1 MEREGKKR
9 VHCGNVPPRSLVFP
23 GRTTRDLL
31 EPSLCLHLPSRLC
44 PLCMVREWALHQVVH
59 SHLMAFK
66 KGVTSISTSIVVY
79 IMLSG
84 IVGAVVG
91 AGVFELLRRR
101 MIGAKQAEAEGLAK
115 QVVQN
120 AQREAENVLKE
131 ARLEAKDLA
140 FKAKSEFE
148 QEQKAK
154 LGELLTLEKR
164 VIQREEGFDQKVAA
178 LEKRESEARK
188 REGDFTKREEGLLA
202 KESACAKAEREHR
215 DALERVAGMTA
226 DEAKKQLIVEMESQA
241 RLDAVGI
248 AKRTIEEARE
258 NAEREA
264 REIITS
270 SIQRV
275 VRDYVSESTISVV
288 PIPTDAMKGRIIGR
302 EGRNIRALEAATGI
316 DLIIDETPEA
326 VIISGFDPLRREI
339 AKVSLERLM
348 HDGRIHPTRIEEIV
362 EKVKV
367 DIDKLMYEEAE
378 KIIFELG
385 LSDFHPELIK
395 VLGRLKYR
403 TSYGQ
408 NNLYHAREASYI
420 CGIMA
425 SELGLD
431 VRLAR
436 RGALLHDIGK
446 AVSHE
451 EEGPHAMLGAEIA
464 KKYGESAKIVNAIA
478 AHHEQVEPL
487 CPESVLV
494 AAAEALSAAR
504 PGARREALESYVK
517 RLEKLESLATGHKG
531 VQKAYAI
538 QAGREIRVIVRQEDI
553 TDAES
558 FQLSRELA
566 KKIEQEL
573 TYPGQIKVTVIR
585 ESRYVEYAK

>member
-1 MEREGKKR
+1 
-9 VHCGNVPPRSLVFP
+9 VFQSKAE
-23 GRTTRDLL
+23 L
-31 EPSLCLHLPSRLC
+31 E
-44 PLCMVREWALHQVVH
+44 
-59 SHLMAFK
+59 K
-66 KGVTSISTSIVVY
+66 
-79 IMLSG
+79 
-84 IVGAVVG
+84 
-91 AGVFELLRRR
+91 
-101 MIGAKQAEAEGLAK
+101 
-115 QVVQN
+115 
-120 AQREAENVLKE
+120 
-131 ARLEAKDLA
+131 
-140 FKAKSEFE
+140 
-148 QEQKAK
+148 EQKAK
-154 LGELLTLEKR
+154 LLELSMTEKR
-164 VIQREEGFDQKVAA
+164 LVQREEAIDKRISA
-178 LEKRESEARK
+178 LDKREADGQKRDQDLIRK
-188 REGDFTKREEGLLA
+188 EEKLIA
-202 KESACAKAEREHR
+202 KEAACAQAEREHR
-215 DALERVAGMTA
+215 EALERVAGMTA
-226 DEAKKQLIVEMESQA
+226 DEAKRHLLQEMESQA
-241 RLDAVGI
+241 RLDAAGI
-248 AKRTIEEARE
+248 AKRTLEEARE

-264 REIITS
+264 REIITT

-288 PIPTDAMKGRIIGR
+288 PIPNDAMKGRIIGR
-302 EGRNIRALEAATGI
+302 EGRNIRAIEAATGI

-464 KKYGESAKIVNAIA
+464 KKYGESEKIVNAIA
-478 AHHEQVEPL
+478 AHHEQVEPI

-517 RLEKLESLATGHKG
+517 RLEKLESLAHAQKG

-538 QAGREIRVIVRQEDI
+538 QAGREIRVIVRQEDV
-553 TDAES
+553 TDSES

-585 ESRYVEYAK
+585 ESRYIEYAK

>member
-1 MEREGKKR
+1 M
-9 VHCGNVPPRSLVFP
+9 
-23 GRTTRDLL
+23 
-31 EPSLCLHLPSRLC
+31 
-44 PLCMVREWALHQVVH
+44 
-59 SHLMAFK
+59 
-66 KGVTSISTSIVVY
+66 STSIVVY
-79 IMLSG
+79 ILMGLVS
-84 IVGAVVG
+84 ALLG
-91 AGVFELLRRR
+91 AGLFEVIRRTSAA
-101 MIGAKQAEAEGLAK
+101 GKKSQAEEQARQAIL
-115 QVVQN
+115 N
-120 AQREAENVLKE
+120 SQREAENIVKE
-131 ARLEAKDLA
+131 AKLEAKDLLLQS
-140 FKAKSEFE
+140 KAELEK
-148 QEQKAK
+148 EQKSKMA
-154 LGELLTLEKR
+154 ELSTAEKR
-164 VIQREEGFDQKVAA
+164 LVQREEAIDKRIGVLDKRDADAQ
-178 LEKRESEARK
+178 KREQ
-188 REGDFTKREEGLLA
+188 DLTKKEERLTS
-202 KESACAKAEREHR
+202 KEVACAQAEKEHR
-215 DALERVAGMTA
+215 EALERVAGMTA
-226 DEAKKQLIVEMESQA
+226 DEAKKHLMQEMETQA
-241 RLDAVGI
+241 RLDAAGI
-248 AKRTIEEARE
+248 AKRTLEEARE

-264 REIITS
+264 REIITT

-288 PIPTDAMKGRIIGR
+288 PIPNDAMKGRIIGR
-302 EGRNIRALEAATGI
+302 EGRNIRSIEAATGI

-362 EKVKV
+362 EKVKT

-464 KKYGESAKIVNAIA
+464 KKYGESEKIINAIA
-478 AHHEQVEPL
+478 AHHEQVEPI

-517 RLEKLESLATGHKG
+517 RLEKLESLAHAQKG

-538 QAGREIRVIVRQEDI
+538 QAGREIRVIVRQEDV
-553 TDAES
+553 TDSES
-558 FQLSRELA
+558 FQLSRDLA

-585 ESRYVEYAK
+585 ESRYIEYAK

>member
-1 MEREGKKR
+1 M
-9 VHCGNVPPRSLVFP
+9 LY
-23 GRTTRDLL
+23 
-31 EPSLCLHLPSRLC
+31 
-44 PLCMVREWALHQVVH
+44 
-59 SHLMAFK
+59 
-66 KGVTSISTSIVVY
+66 IVC
-79 IMLSG
+79 G
-84 IVGAVVG
+84 IVGALLG
-91 AGVFELLRRR
+91 AGVFEMVRRN
-101 MIGAKQAEAEGLAK
+101 MAASKQAEREGQAK
-115 QVVQN
+115 QIVQN
-120 AQREAENVLKE
+120 AQREAENLLKE
-131 ARLEAKDLA
+131 AKLEAKDLV
-140 FKAKSEFE
+140 FQAKSELE
-148 QEQKAK
+148 KEQKAK
-154 LGELLTLEKR
+154 LVEFSASEKR
-164 VIQREEGFDQKVAA
+164 LVQREEGLDRKLAA
-178 LEKRESEARK
+178 VEKRDSELQK
-188 REGDFTKREEGLLA
+188 RDQDFMRREESLA
-202 KESACAKAEREHR
+202 AKQAACAKVEREHR
-215 DALERVAGMTA
+215 EALERVAGMTA
-226 DEAKKQLIVEMESQA
+226 DEAKKHLIAEMESQA
-241 RLDAVGI
+241 RLDAAGI

-288 PIPTDAMKGRIIGR
+288 PIPNDAMKGRIIGR
-302 EGRNIRALEAATGI
+302 EGRNIRAIEAATGI

-385 LSDFHPELIK
+385 LSDFNPELIK

-408 NNLYHAREASYI
+408 NNLYHAREAAYI

-451 EEGPHAMLGAEIA
+451 EEGPHAMLGAELA
-464 KKYGESAKIVNAIA
+464 KKYGESPKIVNAIA
-478 AHHEQVEPL
+478 AHHEQVEPI

-517 RLEKLESLATGHKG
+517 RLEKLESLATGQKG

-585 ESRYVEYAK
+585 ESRYVEYAR

>member
-1 MEREGKKR
+1 VYEFVRRSSSAAKR
-9 VHCGNVPPRSLVFP
+9 TQQEEQAR
-23 GRTTRDLL
+23 
-31 EPSLCLHLPSRLC
+31 HL
-44 PLCMVREWALHQVVH
+44 A
-59 SHLMAFK
+59 
-66 KGVTSISTSIVVY
+66 
-79 IMLSG
+79 
-84 IVGAVVG
+84 
-91 AGVFELLRRR
+91 
-101 MIGAKQAEAEGLAK
+101 
-115 QVVQN
+115 QN
-120 AQREAENVLKE
+120 AQREAENIIRE
-131 ARLEAKDLA
+131 AKLEAKD
-140 FKAKSEFE
+140 FVFQSKAELEK
-148 QEQKAK
+148 EQKTK
-154 LGELLTLEKR
+154 LAELSAAEKR
-164 VIQREEGFDQKVAA
+164 LAQREEAID
-178 LEKRESEARK
+178 KRISTVDRRDSEAQR
-188 REGDFTKREEGLLA
+188 REQELIKREEKLVA
-202 KESACAKAEREHR
+202 KEAACTQAEKEHR
-215 DALERVAGMTA
+215 EALERTAGMTA
-226 DEAKKQLIVEMESQA
+226 DEAKKQLLQEMESQV
-241 RLDAVGI
+241 RLDAAGM
-248 AKRTIEEARE
+248 AKRTLEEARE
-258 NAEREA
+258 NSEREA

-288 PIPTDAMKGRIIGR
+288 PIPNDAMKGRIIGR
-302 EGRNIRALEAATGI
+302 EGRNIRAIEAATGI

-367 DIDKLMYEEAE
+367 EIDKLMYEEAE

-408 NNLYHAREASYI
+408 NNLYHAREAAYI
-420 CGIMA
+420 CGMMA

-464 KKYGESAKIVNAIA
+464 KKYGESEKIVNAIA
-478 AHHEQVEPL
+478 AHHEQVEPI

-517 RLEKLESLATGHKG
+517 RLEKLESLAHAQKG

-538 QAGREIRVIVRQEDI
+538 QAGREIRVIVRQEDV
-553 TDAES
+553 TDSES

-585 ESRYVEYAK
+585 ESRYIEYAK

>member
-1 MEREGKKR
+1 MST
-9 VHCGNVPPRSLVFP
+9 SLVIY
-23 GRTTRDLL
+23 LL
-31 EPSLCLHLPSRLC
+31 
-44 PLCMVREWALHQVVH
+44 
-59 SHLMAFK
+59 
-66 KGVTSISTSIVVY
+66 I
-79 IMLSG
+79 G
-84 IVGAVVG
+84 IVGAVIGVG
-91 AGVFELLRRR
+91 LYELVRRSSAA
-101 MIGAKQAEAEGLAK
+101 AKQAQDEEQARHL
-115 QVVQN
+115 VLN
-120 AQREAENVLKE
+120 AQREAENIVKE
-131 ARLEAKDLA
+131 AKLEAKDHVFQA
-140 FKAKSEFE
+140 KAELEK
-148 QEQKAK
+148 EQKVR
-154 LGELLTLEKR
+154 LGEFSASEKR
-164 VIQREEGFDQKVAA
+164 LMLREESIDKRIGS
-178 LEKRESEARK
+178 LEKREAEANK
-188 REGDFTKREEGLLA
+188 REQELGRREERLTAQEL
-202 KESACAKAEREHR
+202 SCAQAEREHR
-215 DALERVAGMTA
+215 EALERVAGMTA
-226 DEAKKQLIVEMESQA
+226 DEAKKQLLQEMETQA
-241 RLDAVGI
+241 RLDAAGI
-248 AKRTIEEARE
+248 AKRTLEEARE

-264 REIITS
+264 REIITT

-288 PIPTDAMKGRIIGR
+288 QIPNDAMKGRIIGR
-302 EGRNIRALEAATGI
+302 EGRNIRAIEAATGI

-339 AKVSLERLM
+339 AKVSLERLL

-464 KKYGESAKIVNAIA
+464 KKYGESEKIVNAIA
-478 AHHEQVEPL
+478 AHHEQVEPI

-517 RLEKLESLATGHKG
+517 RLEKLESLANSQKG

-538 QAGREIRVIVRQEDI
+538 QAGREIRVIVRQEDV
-553 TDAES
+553 TDTES
-558 FQLSRELA
+558 FQLSRDLA

>member
-1 MEREGKKR
+1 M
-9 VHCGNVPPRSLVFP
+9 
-23 GRTTRDLL
+23 
-31 EPSLCLHLPSRLC
+31 
-44 PLCMVREWALHQVVH
+44 
-59 SHLMAFK
+59 
-66 KGVTSISTSIVVY
+66 STSIVLY
-79 IMLSG
+79 IF
-84 IVGAVVG
+84 VG
-91 AGVFELLRRR
+91 L
-101 MIGAKQAEAEGLAK
+101 IGAFLGIGLYEVVRRSSMSAKRTQEAE
-115 QVVQN
+115 QSRQMIQN
-120 AQREAENVLKE
+120 AQRESENIVRE
-131 ARLEAKDLA
+131 AKLEAKDLVLQS
-140 FKAKSEFE
+140 KTELEK
-148 QEQKAK
+148 EQKAK
-154 LGELLTLEKR
+154 LLELATAEKR
-164 VIQREEGFDQKVAA
+164 LVQREEAIDKRIGVLDKRDSEGQ
-178 LEKRESEARK
+178 KREQELIK
-188 REGDFTKREEGLLA
+188 KEERLIA
-202 KESACAKAEREHR
+202 KEAACAQAEREHR
-215 DALERVAGMTA
+215 EALERVAGMTA
-226 DEAKKQLIVEMESQA
+226 DEARKQLLQEMESQA
-241 RLDAVGI
+241 RLDAAGI
-248 AKRTIEEARE
+248 AKRTLEEARE

-264 REIITS
+264 REIITT

-288 PIPTDAMKGRIIGR
+288 PIPNDAMKGRIIGR
-302 EGRNIRALEAATGI
+302 EGRNIRAIEAATGI

-464 KKYGESAKIVNAIA
+464 KKYGESEKIVNAIA
-478 AHHEQVEPL
+478 AHHEQVPPI

-517 RLEKLESLATGHKG
+517 RLEKLESLAHAQKG

-538 QAGREIRVIVRQEDI
+538 QAGREIRVIVRQEDV
-553 TDAES
+553 TDSES

-585 ESRYVEYAK
+585 ESRYIEYAK

>member
-1 MEREGKKR
+1 MAPIPLGLWWGACARL
-9 VHCGNVPPRSLVFP
+9 SSS
-23 GRTTRDLL
+23 DLT
-31 EPSLCLHLPSRLC
+31 
-44 PLCMVREWALHQVVH
+44 
-59 SHLMAFK
+59 AFK
-66 KGVTSISTSIVVY
+66 KGVTPISTAIVVY
-79 IMLSG
+79 IILSV
-84 IVGAVVG
+84 IFGAVVG
-91 AGVFELLRRR
+91 AGVFEFLRRR
-101 MIGAKQAEAEGLAK
+101 MTGAKQAEAEDLAK

-120 AQREAENVLKE
+120 AQREAENILKE
-131 ARLEAKDLA
+131 ARFEAKDLV
-140 FKAKSEFE
+140 FKAKSELE

-154 LGELLTLEKR
+154 LGELSAMEKR
-164 VIQREEGFDQKVAA
+164 LIQRESGLDAKFAA
-178 LEKRESEARK
+178 LEKRENESRK
-188 REGDFTKREEGLLA
+188 READFAKREEGLAA

-215 DALERVAGMTA
+215 DALERIAGMTA
-226 DEAKKQLIVEMESQA
+226 DEAKKQLILEMESQA

-264 REIITS
+264 REIITT

-288 PIPTDAMKGRIIGR
+288 PIPNDAMKGRIIGR

-362 EKVKV
+362 EKVKA

-385 LSDFHPELIK
+385 LSDFHPELVK

-464 KKYGESAKIVNAIA
+464 KKYGESSKIVNAIA
-478 AHHEQVEPL
+478 AHHEQVEPI

>member
-1 MEREGKKR
+1 M
-9 VHCGNVPPRSLVFP
+9 
-23 GRTTRDLL
+23 
-31 EPSLCLHLPSRLC
+31 
-44 PLCMVREWALHQVVH
+44 
-59 SHLMAFK
+59 
-66 KGVTSISTSIVVY
+66 STSIVLY
-79 IMLSG
+79 IF
-84 IVGAVVG
+84 VG
-91 AGVFELLRRR
+91 L
-101 MIGAKQAEAEGLAK
+101 IGAFLGVGLYEVVRRSSMSAKRTQEAE
-115 QVVQN
+115 QSRQMIQN
-120 AQREAENVLKE
+120 AQRESENIVRE
-131 ARLEAKDLA
+131 AKLEAKDLVLQS
-140 FKAKSEFE
+140 KTELEK
-148 QEQKAK
+148 EQKAK
-154 LGELLTLEKR
+154 LLELATTEKR
-164 VIQREEGFDQKVAA
+164 LVQREEAIDKRIGVLDKRDAEGQ
-178 LEKRESEARK
+178 KREQELIRK
-188 REGDFTKREEGLLA
+188 EERLIA
-202 KESACAKAEREHR
+202 KEAACAQAEREHR
-215 DALERVAGMTA
+215 EALERVAGMTA
-226 DEAKKQLIVEMESQA
+226 DEARKHLLQEMESQA
-241 RLDAVGI
+241 RLDAAGI
-248 AKRTIEEARE
+248 AKRTLEEARE

-264 REIITS
+264 REIITT

-288 PIPTDAMKGRIIGR
+288 PIPNDAMKGRIIGR
-302 EGRNIRALEAATGI
+302 EGRNIRAIEAATGI

-451 EEGPHAMLGAEIA
+451 EEGPHAMLGADIA
-464 KKYGESAKIVNAIA
+464 KKYGESEKIVNAIA
-478 AHHEQVEPL
+478 AHHEQVPPI

-517 RLEKLESLATGHKG
+517 RLEKLESLAHAQKG

-538 QAGREIRVIVRQEDI
+538 QAGREIRVIVRQEDV
-553 TDAES
+553 TDSES
-558 FQLSRELA
+558 FQLSRDLA

-585 ESRYVEYAK
+585 ESRYIEYAK

>member
-1 MEREGKKR
+1 M
-9 VHCGNVPPRSLVFP
+9 
-23 GRTTRDLL
+23 
-31 EPSLCLHLPSRLC
+31 
-44 PLCMVREWALHQVVH
+44 
-59 SHLMAFK
+59 
-66 KGVTSISTSIVVY
+66 STSIVVY
-79 IMLSG
+79 IFVGL
-84 IVGAVVG
+84 VGALLGVGLFEVVRRSSA
-91 AGVFELLRRR
+91 AGKKSQEEE
-101 MIGAKQAEAEGLAK
+101 QARQAI
-115 QVVQN
+115 QN
-120 AQREAENVLKE
+120 AQREAENIVKE
-131 ARLEAKDLA
+131 AKLEAKDLL
-140 FKAKSEFE
+140 FQSKAELEK
-148 QEQKAK
+148 EQKAK
-154 LGELLTLEKR
+154 LAELSTTEKR
-164 VIQREEGFDQKVAA
+164 LVQREEAIDKRIGTLDKRDADTQ
-178 LEKRESEARK
+178 KRELELIRKEEKLTVKEA
-188 REGDFTKREEGLLA
+188 
-202 KESACAKAEREHR
+202 ACAQAEKEHR
-215 DALERVAGMTA
+215 EALERVAGMTA
-226 DEAKKQLIVEMESQA
+226 DEAKKHLMQEMESQA
-241 RLDAVGI
+241 RLDAAGI
-248 AKRTIEEARE
+248 AKRTLEEARE

-264 REIITS
+264 REIITT

-288 PIPTDAMKGRIIGR
+288 PIPNDAMKGRIIGR
-302 EGRNIRALEAATGI
+302 EGRNIRAIEAATGI

-464 KKYGESAKIVNAIA
+464 KKYGESEKIVNAIA
-478 AHHEQVEPL
+478 AHHEQVEPI

-517 RLEKLESLATGHKG
+517 RLEKLESLAHAQKG

-538 QAGREIRVIVRQEDI
+538 QAGREIRVIVRQEDV
-553 TDAES
+553 TDSES

-585 ESRYVEYAK
+585 ESRYIEYAK

>member
-1 MEREGKKR
+1 M
-9 VHCGNVPPRSLVFP
+9 F
-23 GRTTRDLL
+23 
-31 EPSLCLHLPSRLC
+31 
-44 PLCMVREWALHQVVH
+44 
-59 SHLMAFK
+59 
-66 KGVTSISTSIVVY
+66 TSPIFY
-79 IMLSG
+79 MLIG
-84 IVGAVVG
+84 ILG
-91 AGVFELLRRR
+91 AGIGIGVYELIRR
-101 MIGAKQAEAEGLAK
+101 MSSATKRAREDEQAR
-115 QVVQN
+115 QVLHN
-120 AQREAENVLKE
+120 AQREAENIIRE
-131 ARLEAKDLA
+131 AKLEAKDLVFQA
-140 FKAKSEFE
+140 KAELEK
-148 QEQKAK
+148 EQKLK
-154 LGELLTLEKR
+154 LAELSGVEKRLAQREEIIDKRISTLEKR
-164 VIQREEGFDQKVAA
+164 DGEAQR
-178 LEKRESEARK
+178 REQEL
-188 REGDFTKREEGLLA
+188 TKREERLA
-202 KESACAKAEREHR
+202 SKEVACAQAEKDHR

-226 DEAKKQLIVEMESQA
+226 DEARKQLLQEMESQA
-241 RLDAVGI
+241 RLDAAGI
-248 AKRTIEEARE
+248 AKRTLEEARE

-264 REIITS
+264 REIITG

-288 PIPTDAMKGRIIGR
+288 PIPSDAMKGRIIGR
-302 EGRNIRALEAATGI
+302 EGRNIRAIEAATGI

-367 DIDKLMYEEAE
+367 EIDKLMYEEAE

-408 NNLYHAREASYI
+408 NNLYHAREAAYI
-420 CGIMA
+420 CGMMA

-464 KKYGESAKIVNAIA
+464 KKYGESEKIVNAIA

-517 RLEKLESLATGHKG
+517 RLEKLESLAHAQKG

-538 QAGREIRVIVRQEDI
+538 QAGREIRVIVRQEDM
-553 TDAES
+553 TDTES
-558 FQLSRELA
+558 FQLSRDLA
-566 KKIEQEL
+566 RKIEQEL

>member
-1 MEREGKKR
+1 
-9 VHCGNVPPRSLVFP
+9 
-23 GRTTRDLL
+23 
-31 EPSLCLHLPSRLC
+31 
-44 PLCMVREWALHQVVH
+44 MV
-59 SHLMAFK
+59 
-66 KGVTSISTSIVVY
+66 KGVRVMSTSIVVY
-79 IMLSG
+79 ILIG
-84 IVGAVVG
+84 LVGAVLG
-91 AGVFELLRRR
+91 TGLFEVVRRSSAS
-101 MIGAKQAEAEGLAK
+101 AKKAQEEEQARHL
-115 QVVQN
+115 VQN
-120 AQREAENVLKE
+120 AQREAENIVKE
-131 ARLEAKDLA
+131 AKLEAKDLVLRS
-140 FKAKSEFE
+140 KADIES
-148 QEQKAK
+148 EQKVK
-154 LGELLTLEKR
+154 LAELSSVEKR
-164 VIQREEGFDQKVAA
+164 LVQREEAIDKRLGTLD
-178 LEKRESEARK
+178 KRETDAQK
-188 REGDFTKREEGLLA
+188 REHELGRREERLTA
-202 KESACAKAEREHR
+202 KELACAQAEKEHR
-215 DALERVAGMTA
+215 DALERVAGMTSE
-226 DEAKKQLIVEMESQA
+226 EAKKQLLQEMETQA
-241 RLDAVGI
+241 RLDAAGI
-248 AKRTIEEARE
+248 AKRTLEEARE

-264 REIITS
+264 REIITT

-288 PIPTDAMKGRIIGR
+288 PIPNDAMKGRIIGR
-302 EGRNIRALEAATGI
+302 EGRNIRAIEAATGI

-367 DIDKLMYEEAE
+367 EIDKLMYEEAE

-408 NNLYHAREASYI
+408 NNLYHAREAAYI

-464 KKYGESAKIVNAIA
+464 KKYGESEKIVNAIA
-478 AHHEQVEPL
+478 AHHEQVEPI

-517 RLEKLESLATGHKG
+517 RLEKLEALAHAQKG

-538 QAGREIRVIVRQEDI
+538 QAGREIRVIVRQEDV

-558 FQLSRELA
+558 FQISRELA

>member
-1 MEREGKKR
+1 M
-9 VHCGNVPPRSLVFP
+9 
-23 GRTTRDLL
+23 
-31 EPSLCLHLPSRLC
+31 
-44 PLCMVREWALHQVVH
+44 
-59 SHLMAFK
+59 
-66 KGVTSISTSIVVY
+66 STSIVMYLIVA
-79 IMLSG
+79 LVSAGLGVG
-84 IVGAVVG
+84 I
-91 AGVFELLRRR
+91 FELIRRSSNT
-101 MIGAKQAEAEGLAK
+101 AKRAQEEGQAR

-120 AQREAENVLKE
+120 AQREAENILKE
-131 ARLEAKDLA
+131 AKLEAKDLV
-140 FKAKSEFE
+140 FQSKAE
-148 QEQKAK
+148 
-154 LGELLTLEKR
+154 LEKEHKSR
-164 VIQREEGFDQKVAA
+164 LAELSNVEKRLAQREEA
-178 LEKRESEARK
+178 LDKRVSAIDKRDSDALKRENELA
-188 REGDFTKREEGLLA
+188 KREEKLTA
-202 KESACAKAEREHR
+202 KELACAQAEKDHRE
-215 DALERVAGMTA
+215 ALERVAGMTA
-226 DEAKKQLIVEMESQA
+226 DEAKKHLMQEMETQA
-241 RLDAVGI
+241 RLDAAGL
-248 AKRTIEEARE
+248 AKRTLEEARE

-264 REIITS
+264 REIITA

-288 PIPTDAMKGRIIGR
+288 PIPNDAMKGRIIGR
-302 EGRNIRALEAATGI
+302 EGRNIRAIEAATGI

-362 EKVKV
+362 EKVKI

-408 NNLYHAREASYI
+408 NNLYHAREAAYI

-464 KKYGESAKIVNAIA
+464 KKYGESEKIVNAIA
-478 AHHEQVEPL
+478 AHHEQVEPI

-517 RLEKLESLATGHKG
+517 RLEKLEALATAAKG

-538 QAGREIRVIVRQEDI
+538 QAGREIRVIVRQEDM
-553 TDAES
+553 TDNES
-558 FQLSRELA
+558 FQLSRDLA

-585 ESRYVEYAK
+585 ESRYIEYAK

>member
-1 MEREGKKR
+1 M
-9 VHCGNVPPRSLVFP
+9 
-23 GRTTRDLL
+23 
-31 EPSLCLHLPSRLC
+31 
-44 PLCMVREWALHQVVH
+44 
-59 SHLMAFK
+59 
-66 KGVTSISTSIVVY
+66 STSIVVY
-79 IMLSG
+79 LLIG
-84 IVGAVVG
+84 IVGALLGVGLFEVV
-91 AGVFELLRRR
+91 RRSTA
-101 MIGAKQAEAEGLAK
+101 GAKRAQEEEQSRHLI
-115 QVVQN
+115 QN
-120 AQREAENVLKE
+120 AQREAENIVKE
-131 ARLEAKDLA
+131 AKLEAKDLV
-140 FKAKSEFE
+140 FQSKADLEK
-148 QEQKAK
+148 EQKAK
-154 LGELLTLEKR
+154 LAELSTTEKR
-164 VIQREEGFDQKVAA
+164 LVQREEAID
-178 LEKRESEARK
+178 KRISVLDK
-188 REGDFTKREEGLLA
+188 RDSDGQRREQELSKREERLTA
-202 KESACAKAEREHR
+202 KEVACAQAEKEHR
-215 DALERVAGMTA
+215 EALERVAGMTA
-226 DEAKKQLIVEMESQA
+226 DEAKRHLLLEMESQA
-241 RLDAVGI
+241 RLDAAGI
-248 AKRTIEEARE
+248 AKRTLEEARE

-264 REIITS
+264 REIITT

-288 PIPTDAMKGRIIGR
+288 PIPNDAMKGRIIGR
-302 EGRNIRALEAATGI
+302 EGRNIRAIEAATGI

-385 LSDFHPELIK
+385 LADFHPELIK

-408 NNLYHAREASYI
+408 NNLYHAREAAYI

-464 KKYGESAKIVNAIA
+464 KKYGESEKIVNAIA
-478 AHHEQVEPL
+478 AHHEQVEPI

-517 RLEKLESLATGHKG
+517 RLEKLESLAHAQKG

-538 QAGREIRVIVRQEDI
+538 QAGREIRVIVRQEDV
-553 TDAES
+553 TDTES

>member
-1 MEREGKKR
+1 
-9 VHCGNVPPRSLVFP
+9 
-23 GRTTRDLL
+23 
-31 EPSLCLHLPSRLC
+31 
-44 PLCMVREWALHQVVH
+44 
-59 SHLMAFK
+59 MA
-66 KGVTSISTSIVVY
+66 TSMVVY
-79 IMLSG
+79 LL
-84 IVGAVVG
+84 VG
-91 AGVFELLRRR
+91 L
-101 MIGAKQAEAEGLAK
+101 IGALLGIGLYKVVRRSSAAAK
-115 QVVQN
+115 KVQEEEQGRQIVQN
-120 AQREAENVLKE
+120 AQREAENIIKE
-131 ARLEAKDLA
+131 ARLEAKDLV
-140 FKAKSEFE
+140 FQSKAELEK
-148 QEQKAK
+148 EQKLKFA
-154 LGELLTLEKR
+154 ELSAAEKR
-164 VIQREEGFDQKVAA
+164 LVQREESID
-178 LEKRESEARK
+178 KRIGVLDK
-188 REGDFTKREEGLLA
+188 REGDAQRREQELARREEKLTA
-202 KESACAKAEREHR
+202 KEVACAQAEKEHR
-215 DALERVAGMTA
+215 EALERVAGMTA
-226 DEAKKQLIVEMESQA
+226 EEAKKHLLQEMESQA
-241 RLDAVGI
+241 RLDAAGI
-248 AKRTIEEARE
+248 AKRTLEEARE

-264 REIITS
+264 REIITT

-288 PIPTDAMKGRIIGR
+288 PIPNDAMKGRIIGR
-302 EGRNIRALEAATGI
+302 EGRNIRAIEAATGI

-339 AKVSLERLM
+339 AKVSLERLLQ
-348 HDGRIHPTRIEEIV
+348 DGRIHPTRIEEIV

-367 DIDKLMYEEAE
+367 EIDKLMYDEAE

-408 NNLYHAREASYI
+408 NNLYHAREAAYI

-464 KKYGESAKIVNAIA
+464 KKYGENEKIVNAIA
-478 AHHEQVEPL
+478 AHHEQVEPI

-517 RLEKLESLATGHKG
+517 RLEKLEALANAQKG

-538 QAGREIRVIVRQEDI
+538 QAGREIRVIVRQEDV
-553 TDAES
+553 TDNES
-558 FQLSRELA
+558 FQMSRDLA

>member
-1 MEREGKKR
+1 VAG
-9 VHCGNVPPRSLVFP
+9 
-23 GRTTRDLL
+23 TRAGSSSYDLT
-31 EPSLCLHLPSRLC
+31 
-44 PLCMVREWALHQVVH
+44 V
-59 SHLMAFK
+59 FK
-66 KGVTSISTSIVVY
+66 KGVSLISTAIVVY
-79 IMLSG
+79 IILSV
-84 IVGAVVG
+84 IFGAVIG
-91 AGVFELLRRR
+91 AGVFERVRRR
-101 MIGAKQAEAEGLAK
+101 MTDAKQAEAEDLAK

-120 AQREAENVLKE
+120 AQREAENILKE
-131 ARLEAKDLA
+131 ARFEAKDLV
-140 FKAKSEFE
+140 FKARSGFE
-148 QEQKAK
+148 EEQKAK
-154 LGELLTLEKR
+154 LGELSAMEKR
-164 VIQREEGFDQKVAA
+164 LIQREGGLDGKLAA
-178 LEKRESEARK
+178 MEKRDNESRK
-188 REGDFTKREEGLLA
+188 READFAKREEGLTV

-226 DEAKKQLIVEMESQA
+226 DEAKKQLILEMESQA
-241 RLDAVGI
+241 KLDAVGI

-264 REIITS
+264 REIITT

-288 PIPTDAMKGRIIGR
+288 PIPNDAMKGRIIGR

-367 DIDKLMYEEAE
+367 DIDKLMYEETE

-464 KKYGESAKIVNAIA
+464 KKYGESPQIVNAIA
-478 AHHEQVEPL
+478 AHHEQVEPI

>member
-1 MEREGKKR
+1 MT
-9 VHCGNVPPRSLVFP
+9 P
-23 GRTTRDLL
+23 
-31 EPSLCLHLPSRLC
+31 
-44 PLCMVREWALHQVVH
+44 
-59 SHLMAFK
+59 
-66 KGVTSISTSIVVY
+66 ISTSIVMY

-91 AGVFELLRRR
+91 AGLFALLRRR
-101 MIGAKQAEAEGLAK
+101 MTGAKRAEAEELAK

-131 ARLEAKDLA
+131 ARFEAKNLA
-140 FKAKSEFE
+140 FQAKSEFE
-148 QEQKAK
+148 QEQKTK
-154 LGELLTLEKR
+154 LGELSTMEKR
-164 VIQREEGFDQKVAA
+164 LIQREGGLDGKLAA
-178 LEKRESEARK
+178 IEKREGESRK
-188 REGDFTKREEGLLA
+188 REVDFAKREEGLAA

-215 DALERVAGMTA
+215 EALERVAGMTA
-226 DEAKKQLIVEMESQA
+226 DEAKKQLILEMESQA

-264 REIITS
+264 REIITT

-288 PIPTDAMKGRIIGR
+288 PIPNDAMKGRIIGR

-464 KKYGESAKIVNAIA
+464 KKYGESPKIVNAIA

>member
-1 MEREGKKR
+1 MAWAFCQ
-9 VHCGNVPPRSLVFP
+9 VAQS
-23 GRTTRDLL
+23 
-31 EPSLCLHLPSRLC
+31 CL
-44 PLCMVREWALHQVVH
+44 MV
-59 SHLMAFK
+59 FK
-66 KGVTSISTSIVVY
+66 KGVTSISTSIAVY
-79 IMLSG
+79 IIFSG
-84 IVGAVVG
+84 VFGAVVG
-91 AGVFELLRRR
+91 AGIFELLRRR
-101 MIGAKQAEAEGLAK
+101 ITGAKQAEAEELAK

-154 LGELLTLEKR
+154 LGELLALEKR
-164 VIQREEGFDQKVAA
+164 LIQREEGFDQKVAS
-178 LEKRESEARK
+178 LEKRENETRK
-188 REGDFTKREEGLLA
+188 REVDFTKREEGLLA

-288 PIPTDAMKGRIIGR
+288 PIPNDAMKGRIIGR

-464 KKYGESAKIVNAIA
+464 KKYGESPKIVNAIA
-478 AHHEQVEPL
+478 AHHEQVEPM

>member
-1 MEREGKKR
+1 M
-9 VHCGNVPPRSLVFP
+9 
-23 GRTTRDLL
+23 
-31 EPSLCLHLPSRLC
+31 
-44 PLCMVREWALHQVVH
+44 
-59 SHLMAFK
+59 
-66 KGVTSISTSIVVY
+66 STSILLY
-79 IMLSG
+79 I
-84 IVGAVVG
+84 VVG
-91 AGVFELLRRR
+91 L
-101 MIGAKQAEAEGLAK
+101 IGALLGVGLYEVARRSSVNSKRAQEAEQSRQMA
-115 QVVQN
+115 QN
-120 AQREAENVLKE
+120 AQREAENIVKE
-131 ARLEAKDLA
+131 ARLEAKDLV
-140 FKAKSEFE
+140 FQSKAELEK
-148 QEQKAK
+148 EQKAK
-154 LGELLTLEKR
+154 LLELATAEKR
-164 VIQREEGFDQKVAA
+164 LVQREEAIDKRIGVLDKRDAEGQ
-178 LEKRESEARK
+178 KREQELNKKEERLIGKEA
-188 REGDFTKREEGLLA
+188 
-202 KESACAKAEREHR
+202 ACVQAEREHR
-215 DALERVAGMTA
+215 EALERVAGMTA
-226 DEAKKQLIVEMESQA
+226 DEAKKQLLQEMESQA
-241 RLDAVGI
+241 RLDAAGI
-248 AKRTIEEARE
+248 AKRTLEEARE

-264 REIITS
+264 REIITT

-288 PIPTDAMKGRIIGR
+288 PIPNDAMKGRIIGR
-302 EGRNIRALEAATGI
+302 EGRNIRAIEAATGI

-464 KKYGESAKIVNAIA
+464 KKYGESEKIVNAIA
-478 AHHEQVEPL
+478 AHHEQVPPI

-517 RLEKLESLATGHKG
+517 RLEKLESLAHAQKG

-538 QAGREIRVIVRQEDI
+538 QAGREIRVIVRQEDV
-553 TDAES
+553 TDGES

-585 ESRYVEYAK
+585 ESRYIEYAK

>member
-1 MEREGKKR
+1 M
-9 VHCGNVPPRSLVFP
+9 
-23 GRTTRDLL
+23 
-31 EPSLCLHLPSRLC
+31 
-44 PLCMVREWALHQVVH
+44 
-59 SHLMAFK
+59 
-66 KGVTSISTSIVVY
+66 STSIVVY
-79 IMLSG
+79 IF
-84 IVGAVVG
+84 VGLLG
-91 AGVFELLRRR
+91 ALLGVALYEGVRRSTAA
-101 MIGAKQAEAEGLAK
+101 AKKAQEEEQARH
-115 QVVQN
+115 VVQN
-120 AQREAENVLKE
+120 AQREAENIVKE
-131 ARLEAKDLA
+131 AKLEAKDLI
-140 FKAKSEFE
+140 FQSKAESEK
-148 QEQKAK
+148 EQKAK
-154 LGELLTLEKR
+154 LAELSTVEKR
-164 VIQREEGFDQKVAA
+164 LVQREEAIDKRIGVLDKRDADAQ
-178 LEKRESEARK
+178 KREQELAR
-188 REGDFTKREEGLLA
+188 REEKLTV
-202 KESACAKAEREHR
+202 KELACAQAEKEHR

-226 DEAKKQLIVEMESQA
+226 DEAKKNLLQEMESQA
-241 RLDAVGI
+241 RLDAAGI
-248 AKRTIEEARE
+248 AKRTLEEARE
-258 NAEREA
+258 NAEKEA
-264 REIITS
+264 REIITT

-288 PIPTDAMKGRIIGR
+288 PIPNDAMKGRIIGR
-302 EGRNIRALEAATGI
+302 EGRNIRAIEAATGI

-464 KKYGESAKIVNAIA
+464 KKYGESEKIVNAIA
-478 AHHEQVEPL
+478 AHHEQVEPI

-517 RLEKLESLATGHKG
+517 RLEKLESLAHAQKG

-538 QAGREIRVIVRQEDI
+538 QAGREIRVIVRQEDV
-553 TDAES
+553 TDSES

>member
-1 MEREGKKR
+1 MSSTVALYIVVAFVGALLGVVGYELFRRSSASTKR
-9 VHCGNVPPRSLVFP
+9 AQEEEQAR
-23 GRTTRDLL
+23 
-31 EPSLCLHLPSRLC
+31 
-44 PLCMVREWALHQVVH
+44 QVV
-59 SHLMAFK
+59 M
-66 KGVTSISTSIVVY
+66 
-79 IMLSG
+79 
-84 IVGAVVG
+84 
-91 AGVFELLRRR
+91 
-101 MIGAKQAEAEGLAK
+101 
-115 QVVQN
+115 N
-120 AQREAENVLKE
+120 AQREAENIVKE
-131 ARLEAKDLA
+131 AKLEAKDHI
-140 FKAKSEFE
+140 FQSKAELEK
-148 QEQKAK
+148 EQKAK
-154 LGELLTLEKR
+154 MAELTSAERRLL
-164 VIQREEGFDQKVAA
+164 QREETID
-178 LEKRESEARK
+178 KRLSGLDK
-188 REGDFTKREEGLLA
+188 RDNDAQRREQELLKREERLTA
-202 KESACAKAEREHR
+202 KESACTQAEKEHR

-226 DEAKKQLIVEMESQA
+226 DEAKKHLMQEMEAQA
-241 RLDAVGI
+241 RMDAAGI
-248 AKRTIEEARE
+248 AKRTLEEARE

-264 REIITS
+264 REIITG

-288 PIPTDAMKGRIIGR
+288 PIPNDAMKGRIIGR

-385 LSDFHPELIK
+385 LGDFHPELIK

-408 NNLYHAREASYI
+408 NNLYHAREAAYI

-464 KKYGESAKIVNAIA
+464 KKYGESEKIVNAIA
-478 AHHEQVEPL
+478 AHHEQVEPI

-517 RLEKLESLATGHKG
+517 RLEKLEALATAARG

-538 QAGREIRVIVRQEDI
+538 QAGREIRVIVRQEDV
-553 TDAES
+553 TDSES
-558 FQLSRELA
+558 FQLSRDLA

-585 ESRYVEYAK
+585 ESRYIEYAK